1 MCRYYGVH
9 ISIISTHFLSIIVLE
24 ATDDSHSLVRWKKR
38 IGALNMEQIWFVV
51 LMVVGHL
58 LMMFLMPGMHSGH
71 SHKGQGHN
79 HGDVEQKKKLEADNL
94 QLREE
99 LNAIKSQLNRNQN
112 REMQVAL
119 KQKIVLTAGY
129 ITVSLFILSLSV
141 AITINFTPLYAF
153 DIDYLNIPKYVGL
166 SKEQILENYRILL
179 TYLNIPWF
187 LALDMP
193 DFPSSAIGL
202 FHFFEVKK
210 LFMLD
215 YLIFIFSG
223 MGTLWFVRHLNRRRE
238 SWRILPYF
246 RRGTLI
252 PLAILLALL
261 VSFDT
266 LFVLFHQVFFNNDA
280 WLFNATT
287 DPIILALPA
296 EFFMHSFLLAFGLIE
311 VFLILGYFT
320 TKYRISAPSR

>member
-1 MCRYYGVH
+1 MLNQYFL
-9 ISIISTHFLSIIVLE
+9 HF
-24 ATDDSHSLVRWKKR
+24 
-38 IGALNMEQIWFVV
+38 
-51 LMVVGHL
+51 
-58 LMMFLMPGMHSGH
+58 
-71 SHKGQGHN
+71 
-79 HGDVEQKKKLEADNL
+79 
-94 QLREE
+94 EE
-99 LNAIKSQLNRNQN
+99 S
-112 REMQVAL
+112 
-119 KQKIVLTAGY
+119 KIV
-129 ITVSLFILSLSV
+129 
-141 AITINFTPLYAF
+141 TPLYAF

-193 DFPSSAIGL
+193 DFPSSASGL

-215 YLIFIFSG
+215 YLILIFSG

-238 SWRILPYF
+238 SWRLLPYF
-246 RRGTLI
+246 RQGTLI

-266 LFVLFHQVFFNNDA
+266 LFVLFHKVFFNNDA

-296 EFFMHSFLLAFGLIE
+296 EFFMRSFLLAFGLIE

>member
-1 MCRYYGVH
+1 MLNQYFL
-9 ISIISTHFLSIIVLE
+9 HF
-24 ATDDSHSLVRWKKR
+24 
-38 IGALNMEQIWFVV
+38 
-51 LMVVGHL
+51 
-58 LMMFLMPGMHSGH
+58 
-71 SHKGQGHN
+71 
-79 HGDVEQKKKLEADNL
+79 
-94 QLREE
+94 EE
-99 LNAIKSQLNRNQN
+99 S
-112 REMQVAL
+112 
-119 KQKIVLTAGY
+119 KIV
-129 ITVSLFILSLSV
+129 
-141 AITINFTPLYAF
+141 TPLYAF

-187 LALDMP
+187 LALDML
-193 DFPSSAIGL
+193 DFPSSASGL

-215 YLIFIFSG
+215 YLILIFSG

-238 SWRILPYF
+238 SWRLLPYF
-246 RRGTLI
+246 RQGTLI

-266 LFVLFHQVFFNNDA
+266 LFVLFHKVFFNNDA

>member
-1 MCRYYGVH
+1 MLNQYFL
-9 ISIISTHFLSIIVLE
+9 HF
-24 ATDDSHSLVRWKKR
+24 
-38 IGALNMEQIWFVV
+38 
-51 LMVVGHL
+51 
-58 LMMFLMPGMHSGH
+58 
-71 SHKGQGHN
+71 
-79 HGDVEQKKKLEADNL
+79 
-94 QLREE
+94 EE
-99 LNAIKSQLNRNQN
+99 S
-112 REMQVAL
+112 
-119 KQKIVLTAGY
+119 KIV
-129 ITVSLFILSLSV
+129 
-141 AITINFTPLYAF
+141 TPLYAF

-187 LALDMP
+187 LTLDMP
-193 DFPSSAIGL
+193 DFPSSASGL

-215 YLIFIFSG
+215 YLILIFSG

-238 SWRILPYF
+238 SWRLLPYF
-246 RRGTLI
+246 RQGTLI

-266 LFVLFHQVFFNNDA
+266 LFVLFHKVFFNNDA

>member
-1 MCRYYGVH
+1 MLNQYFL
-9 ISIISTHFLSIIVLE
+9 HF
-24 ATDDSHSLVRWKKR
+24 
-38 IGALNMEQIWFVV
+38 
-51 LMVVGHL
+51 
-58 LMMFLMPGMHSGH
+58 
-71 SHKGQGHN
+71 
-79 HGDVEQKKKLEADNL
+79 
-94 QLREE
+94 EE
-99 LNAIKSQLNRNQN
+99 S
-112 REMQVAL
+112 
-119 KQKIVLTAGY
+119 KIV
-129 ITVSLFILSLSV
+129 
-141 AITINFTPLYAF
+141 TPLYAF

-193 DFPSSAIGL
+193 DFPSSASGL

-215 YLIFIFSG
+215 YLILIFSG

-238 SWRILPYF
+238 SWRLLPYF
-246 RRGTLI
+246 RRE
-252 PLAILLALL
+252 PLFPLL
-261 VSFDT
+261 SFWLSWLAST
-266 LFVLFHQVFFNNDA
+266 RCLCFFHKVFFNNDA

>member
-1 MCRYYGVH
+1 MLNQYFL
-9 ISIISTHFLSIIVLE
+9 HF
-24 ATDDSHSLVRWKKR
+24 
-38 IGALNMEQIWFVV
+38 
-51 LMVVGHL
+51 
-58 LMMFLMPGMHSGH
+58 
-71 SHKGQGHN
+71 
-79 HGDVEQKKKLEADNL
+79 
-94 QLREE
+94 EE
-99 LNAIKSQLNRNQN
+99 S
-112 REMQVAL
+112 
-119 KQKIVLTAGY
+119 KIV
-129 ITVSLFILSLSV
+129 
-141 AITINFTPLYAF
+141 TPLYAF

-193 DFPSSAIGL
+193 DFPSSASGL

-215 YLIFIFSG
+215 YLILIFSG
-223 MGTLWFVRHLNRRRE
+223 MDTLWFVRHLNRRRE
-238 SWRILPYF
+238 SWRLLPYF
-246 RRGTLI
+246 RQGTLI

-266 LFVLFHQVFFNNDA
+266 LFVLFHKVFFNNDA

>member
-1 MCRYYGVH
+1 MLNQYFL
-9 ISIISTHFLSIIVLE
+9 HF
-24 ATDDSHSLVRWKKR
+24 
-38 IGALNMEQIWFVV
+38 
-51 LMVVGHL
+51 
-58 LMMFLMPGMHSGH
+58 
-71 SHKGQGHN
+71 
-79 HGDVEQKKKLEADNL
+79 
-94 QLREE
+94 EE
-99 LNAIKSQLNRNQN
+99 S
-112 REMQVAL
+112 
-119 KQKIVLTAGY
+119 KIV
-129 ITVSLFILSLSV
+129 
-141 AITINFTPLYAF
+141 TPLYAF

-193 DFPSSAIGL
+193 DFPSSASGL

-215 YLIFIFSG
+215 YLILIFSG
-223 MGTLWFVRHLNRRRE
+223 MGTLWFVRHLNSRRE
-238 SWRILPYF
+238 SWRLLPYF
-246 RRGTLI
+246 RQGTLI

-266 LFVLFHQVFFNNDA
+266 LFVLFHKVFFNNDA

>member
-1 MCRYYGVH
+1 MLNQYFL
-9 ISIISTHFLSIIVLE
+9 HF
-24 ATDDSHSLVRWKKR
+24 
-38 IGALNMEQIWFVV
+38 
-51 LMVVGHL
+51 
-58 LMMFLMPGMHSGH
+58 
-71 SHKGQGHN
+71 
-79 HGDVEQKKKLEADNL
+79 
-94 QLREE
+94 EE
-99 LNAIKSQLNRNQN
+99 S
-112 REMQVAL
+112 
-119 KQKIVLTAGY
+119 KIV
-129 ITVSLFILSLSV
+129 
-141 AITINFTPLYAF
+141 TPLYAF

-193 DFPSSAIGL
+193 DFPSSASGL

-215 YLIFIFSG
+215 YLILIFSG

-238 SWRILPYF
+238 SWRLLPYF
-246 RRGTLI
+246 RQGTLI

-266 LFVLFHQVFFNNDA
+266 LFVFFHKVFFNNDA

>member
-1 MCRYYGVH
+1 MMLNQYFL
-9 ISIISTHFLSIIVLE
+9 HF
-24 ATDDSHSLVRWKKR
+24 
-38 IGALNMEQIWFVV
+38 
-51 LMVVGHL
+51 
-58 LMMFLMPGMHSGH
+58 
-71 SHKGQGHN
+71 
-79 HGDVEQKKKLEADNL
+79 
-94 QLREE
+94 EE
-99 LNAIKSQLNRNQN
+99 S
-112 REMQVAL
+112 
-119 KQKIVLTAGY
+119 KIV
-129 ITVSLFILSLSV
+129 
-141 AITINFTPLYAF
+141 TPLYAF

-193 DFPSSAIGL
+193 DFPSSASGL

-215 YLIFIFSG
+215 YLILIFSG

-238 SWRILPYF
+238 SWRLLPYF
-246 RRGTLI
+246 RQGTLI

-266 LFVLFHQVFFNNDA
+266 LFVLFHKVFFNNDA

>member
-1 MCRYYGVH
+1 MLNQYFL
-9 ISIISTHFLSIIVLE
+9 HF
-24 ATDDSHSLVRWKKR
+24 
-38 IGALNMEQIWFVV
+38 
-51 LMVVGHL
+51 
-58 LMMFLMPGMHSGH
+58 
-71 SHKGQGHN
+71 
-79 HGDVEQKKKLEADNL
+79 
-94 QLREE
+94 EE
-99 LNAIKSQLNRNQN
+99 S
-112 REMQVAL
+112 
-119 KQKIVLTAGY
+119 KIV
-129 ITVSLFILSLSV
+129 
-141 AITINFTPLYAF
+141 TPLYAF
-153 DIDYLNIPKYVGL
+153 DIYYLNIPKYVGL

-193 DFPSSAIGL
+193 DFPSSASGL

-215 YLIFIFSG
+215 YLILIFSG

-238 SWRILPYF
+238 SWRLLPYF
-246 RRGTLI
+246 RQGTLI

-266 LFVLFHQVFFNNDA
+266 LFVLFHKVFFNNDA

>member
-1 MCRYYGVH
+1 MLNQYFL
-9 ISIISTHFLSIIVLE
+9 HF
-24 ATDDSHSLVRWKKR
+24 
-38 IGALNMEQIWFVV
+38 
-51 LMVVGHL
+51 
-58 LMMFLMPGMHSGH
+58 
-71 SHKGQGHN
+71 
-79 HGDVEQKKKLEADNL
+79 
-94 QLREE
+94 EE
-99 LNAIKSQLNRNQN
+99 S
-112 REMQVAL
+112 
-119 KQKIVLTAGY
+119 KIV
-129 ITVSLFILSLSV
+129 
-141 AITINFTPLYAF
+141 TPLYAF

-193 DFPSSAIGL
+193 DFPSSASGL

-215 YLIFIFSG
+215 YLILIFSG

-238 SWRILPYF
+238 SWRLLPYF
-246 RRGTLI
+246 RQGTLI

-266 LFVLFHQVFFNNDA
+266 LFVLFHKVFFNNDA

-296 EFFMHSFLLAFGLIE
+296 EFFMHCFLLAFGLIE

>member
-1 MCRYYGVH
+1 MLNQYFL
-9 ISIISTHFLSIIVLE
+9 HF
-24 ATDDSHSLVRWKKR
+24 
-38 IGALNMEQIWFVV
+38 
-51 LMVVGHL
+51 
-58 LMMFLMPGMHSGH
+58 
-71 SHKGQGHN
+71 
-79 HGDVEQKKKLEADNL
+79 
-94 QLREE
+94 EE
-99 LNAIKSQLNRNQN
+99 S
-112 REMQVAL
+112 
-119 KQKIVLTAGY
+119 KIV
-129 ITVSLFILSLSV
+129 
-141 AITINFTPLYAF
+141 TPLYAF

-193 DFPSSAIGL
+193 DFPSSASGL

-215 YLIFIFSG
+215 YLILIFSG

-238 SWRILPYF
+238 SWRLLPYF
-246 RRGTLI
+246 RQGTLI
-252 PLAILLALL
+252 LLAILLALL

-266 LFVLFHQVFFNNDA
+266 LFVLFHKVFFNNDA